1 MSEELE
7 IEYLGQSGFRIST
20 KDSALVIDPSNKK
33 SGDFD
38 GDILYCTHKHSD
50 HTGGISTF
58 LERNKHAIF
67 IANEQVLQEFVEY
80 EDRALKADP
89 GTSHTHG
96 IWTLHFITGRHGLF
110 KGIETTGV
118 IVRTNSK
125 SFGHAGDTMTL
136 KGFKDQKL
144 DVLAIPIGGGPTMS
158 PKKALQELKT
168 FQVTLPRLIPMHWLV
183 RNPKGFC
190 KQVRELA
197 ENVSCSVMSRGE
209 ILVI

>member
-7 IEYLGQSGFRIST
+7 IEYLGQSGFRLST
-20 KDSALVIDPSNKK
+20 RDSALVIDPSNKK

-58 LERNKHAIF
+58 LERNKRAIF
-67 IANEQVLQEFVEY
+67 IANDQVLQEFSEY
-80 EDRALKADP
+80 EDRTLKAVP
-89 GTSHTHG
+89 GKSHTHG
-96 IWTLHFITGRHGLF
+96 IWTLDFIEMRHGLF
-110 KGIETTGV
+110 KGVESTGV
-118 IVRTNSK
+118 IVKTKGK
-125 SFGHAGDTMTL
+125 SFGHAGDTVTL
-136 KGFKDQKL
+136 KGFIDQKL

-168 FQVTLPRLIPMHWLV
+168 YQIMLPRIIPMHWLV

-197 ENVSCSVMSRGE
+197 ENVTCSVMSKGE
-209 ILVI
+209 ILTI